1 MTQTDGG
8 NHSFPTGRSET
19 ESGVNALNYTW
30 ICPSQL
36 EMVMPSWI
44 RRGNTKPEYVG
55 CRSQSRFNP
64 TTLSLPFPTTSSTS
78 RFIWLNLATA
88 PVPWVQEKTFTNEKW
103 NLHLLI
109 IWKRGLG

>member
-44 RRGNTKPEYVG
+44 RRGNTKPECVG
-55 CRSQSRFNP
+55 CRSQSFLLLQFNY
-64 TTLSLPFPTTSSTS
+64 T
-78 RFIWLNLATA
+78 ITA
-88 PVPWVQEKTFTNEKW
+88 IFQP
-103 NLHLLI
+103 LLRLLI
-109 IWKRGLG
+109 LFG